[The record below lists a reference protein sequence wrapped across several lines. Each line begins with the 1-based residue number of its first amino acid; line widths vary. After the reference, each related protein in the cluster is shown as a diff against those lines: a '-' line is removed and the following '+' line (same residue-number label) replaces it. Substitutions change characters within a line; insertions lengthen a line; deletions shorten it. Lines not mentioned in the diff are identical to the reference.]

1 MAEEQ
6 GNEEAKTIVTRS
18 PISAARPPAVNP
30 LSGAA
35 EHASTLKLKPVIRKP
50 GMGGARPGSSLL
62 KKPAIPVAAAAAAPA
77 APQSAHAPAAQTA
90 PAPAAPEAKPATSA
104 LEDLKKITQ
113 RLKSVTQ
120 QIPQQAILHK
130 TGIIADQALTDE
142 QKEASK
148 SRTSRISLSQALG
161 AAPVKNDAS
170 PIKTIRIKR
179 PDGIGT
185 ASASSKLKPVSR
197 AGSAPAA
204 AESDGE
210 TLTQRK
216 TLKISRPGAPVR
228 PGGKFSVKRPGA
240 APAAADANG
249 GENTDIPEIEDIPDL
264 DTTASAAPKSAAD
277 GVKDVSPT
285 LLAADTVLQAVACA
299 AMGLLGWLLY
309 ADWSVSWF

>member
-30 LSGAA
+30 LSGAAA

-62 KKPAIPVAAAAAAPA
+62 KKPAIPVAAPAAAQP
-77 APQSAHAPAAQTA
+77 AHAPAAQTA
-90 PAPAAPEAKPATSA
+90 HAPAAPEAKPATSA

-309 ADWSVSWF
+309 ADWSVS

>member
-1 MAEEQ
+1 M
-6 GNEEAKTIVTRS
+6 
-18 PISAARPPAVNP
+18 
-30 LSGAA
+30 
-35 EHASTLKLKPVIRKP
+35 
-50 GMGGARPGSSLL
+50 
-62 KKPAIPVAAAAAAPA
+62 
-77 APQSAHAPAAQTA
+77 
-90 PAPAAPEAKPATSA
+90 
-104 LEDLKKITQ
+104 
-113 RLKSVTQ
+113 
-120 QIPQQAILHK
+120 
-130 TGIIADQALTDE
+130 
-142 QKEASK
+142 
-148 SRTSRISLSQALG
+148 
-161 AAPVKNDAS
+161 KNDAS

-179 PDGIGT
+179 PDGIGS
-185 ASASSKLKPVSR
+185 ASASSKLKSVSR

-285 LLAADTVLQAVACA
+285 LLAADTILQAVACA